1 MPVVLICGGTGLIG
15 NRLSTLLIE
24 KGYEVII
31 LTRHINST
39 SQPAKKNVSY
49 ALWNPDAYELDKNAL
64 AGADHIINL
73 AGAGVADE
81 RWSAKRK
88 QLITESRIKSGQ
100 TITKALREILNRVK
114 SVVNASAIGWYGDDS
129 LLKNEKGFTEE
140 SPAASGFLADTC
152 RAWEESINPVTEL
165 GKRLVKIRIG
175 IVLSKEGG
183 ALKEFAKPVRFGIA
197 AILGNGRQI
206 QSWIHIDDVCR
217 MSIYA
222 LENENT
228 HGIYN
233 AVAPLP
239 VDNRT
244 LITTLAKK
252 VKGSFYITIYVPSFI
267 LKIALGELSTEVL
280 KSATVNSEKIRQT
293 GFQFIYPSIEA
304 ALNALV

>member
-15 NRLSTLLIE
+15 NRLSTLLTE

-31 LTRHINST
+31 LTRHFNT
-39 SQPAKKNVSY
+39 DSQPVKKNISY
-49 ALWNPDAYELDKNAL
+49 ALWNPEANEIDKAAL
-64 AGADHIINL
+64 GSADYIINL

-81 RWSAKRK
+81 RWTAKRK
-88 QLITESRIKSGQ
+88 QVIIESRVNSGHTIVKAIRETPNKIK
-100 TITKALREILNRVK
+100 A
-114 SVVNASAIGWYGDDS
+114 VVNASAIGWYGDDD
-129 LLKNEKGFTEE
+129 LRKGEKGFTED
-140 SPAASGFLADTC
+140 SAAAADFLANTC
-152 RAWEESINPVTEL
+152 RAWEESIHPVYEL

-197 AILGNGRQI
+197 AILGNGRQV

-217 MSIYA
+217 ICIYA
-222 LENENT
+222 IENENLQ
-228 HGIYN
+228 GVYN
-233 AVAPLP
+233 AVSPLP

-252 VKGSFYITIYVPSFI
+252 TKGSFYITIYVPSFI
-267 LKIALGELSTEVL
+267 LKIALGEMSTEVL